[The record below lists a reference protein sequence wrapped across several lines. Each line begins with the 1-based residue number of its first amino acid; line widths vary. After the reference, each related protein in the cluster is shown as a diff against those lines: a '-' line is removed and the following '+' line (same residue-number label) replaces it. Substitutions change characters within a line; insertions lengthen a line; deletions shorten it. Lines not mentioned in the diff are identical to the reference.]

1 MTQTPISNCLQS
13 VPTAKSTSSQRPEN
27 ITSAS
32 TKKANSSPRND
43 LEGIRHFANSTRR
56 YGVATDAS
64 LASIVAINNSSRNLN
79 NSNNRLYH
87 GQFRCQAVAG
97 KMKVL
102 YSHQLHLLSIW
113 TLKIIQKIGK
123 SVSIC
128 RANRSKAL
136 FGALPVTDPVSIWSN
151 TSITF
156 TGLRVPGRH
165 PSETIK

>member
-1 MTQTPISNCLQS
+1 
-13 VPTAKSTSSQRPEN
+13 
-27 ITSAS
+27 
-32 TKKANSSPRND
+32 
-43 LEGIRHFANSTRR
+43 
-56 YGVATDAS
+56 VATDAS

-136 FGALPVTDPVSIWSN
+136 LGAPGNQHCVSPNVNKKSRYP
-151 TSITF
+151 TSFEQSSRRMIQ
-156 TGLRVPGRH
+156 
-165 PSETIK
+165 